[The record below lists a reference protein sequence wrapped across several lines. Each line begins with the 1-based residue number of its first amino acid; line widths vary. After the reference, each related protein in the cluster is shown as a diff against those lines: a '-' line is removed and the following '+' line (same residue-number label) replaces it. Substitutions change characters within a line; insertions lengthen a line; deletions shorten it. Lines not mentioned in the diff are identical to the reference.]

1 MANAM
6 ANDRKLVRATRR
18 ELEEDRTIASWVQ
31 ESFRVAVD
39 FAYDGGRL
47 RFVHDADVNGGKVKP
62 EQIPKLSDRYIA
74 AAHEVA
80 RERIFLAAQRLL
92 TELHQSW

>member
-1 MANAM
+1 
-6 ANDRKLVRATRR
+6 V
-18 ELEEDRTIASWVQ
+18 
-31 ESFRVAVD
+31 
-39 FAYDGGRL
+39 Y
-47 RFVHDADVNGGKVKP
+47 DADVNAGKVKP

-80 RERIFLAAQRLL
+80 RERMFLAGQRLL